1 MSSGED
7 VGIAIP
13 AAMAFLGMIF
23 VCCVLLV
30 SGLPPLPGFL
40 AKFALLSTVLHSAA
54 ADGAPVSTWVS
65 VRTIVL
71 SGFASVIALSRIGMR
86 LFWSVAARTT
96 PRLRLLE
103 AAPVAALVLL
113 CLALD
118 RRARIPSRD
127 TSSTRRSS
135 LHQPDTYI
143 RTVLSQ
149 ETRRE
154 QRGSAQP

>member
-1 MSSGED
+1 M
-7 VGIAIP
+7 V
-13 AAMAFLGMIF
+13 F

-40 AKFALLSTVLHSAA
+40 AKFALLATIVQSAA
-54 ADGAPVSTWVS
+54 TNGAPVSTWVLCGA
-65 VRTIVL
+65 IIL

-86 LFWSVAARTT
+86 LFWSIAARTT

-103 AAPVAALVLL
+103 ATPVAAMVLL
-113 CLALD
+113 CVALAIAAD
-118 RRARIPSRD
+118 PV
-127 TSSTRRSS
+127 TRYLEHAAQS

-143 RTVLSQ
+143 RSVLSQ

-154 QRGSAQP
+154 QPGALQR